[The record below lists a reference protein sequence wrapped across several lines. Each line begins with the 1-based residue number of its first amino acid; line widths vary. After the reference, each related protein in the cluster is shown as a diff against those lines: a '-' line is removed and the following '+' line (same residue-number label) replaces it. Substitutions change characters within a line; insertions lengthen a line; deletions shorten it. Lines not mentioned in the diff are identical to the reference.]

1 MCNNTTNSTVAI
13 VLQTKRNTYLSFN
26 GKFFKTS
33 NNWADRNFI
42 EIDPSLESIVNPA
55 VRRIVEASVR
65 VQLQGDEIF
74 KLPGLFVTNASS
86 LSDAYDLY
94 IAHLK
99 AAKLERD
106 NLKAASQSELERQA
120 LQLIDNPPISLTFE
134 NIRTVMR
141 YLHSLGLYRWEDR
154 RPVFTSRYYA
164 LPYDCDG
171 RFAITFVFDDPVLV
185 DDRPVR
191 KFVVG
196 APSMHYLKHYYHL

>member
-1 MCNNTTNSTVAI
+1 MCNNTTTSAVAI

-42 EIDPSLESIVNPA
+42 EIDHSLESYTA
-55 VRRIVEASVR
+55 VRRIVITS
-65 VQLQGDEIF
+65 
-74 KLPGLFVTNASS
+74 ASS
-86 LSDAYDLY
+86 LSDAYDQY

-99 AAKLERD
+99 ADKVERD

-196 APSMHYLKHYYHL
+196 APSIHYLKHYYHI

>member
-1 MCNNTTNSTVAI
+1 MCNNTTTSTVAI
-13 VLQTKRNTYLSFN
+13 VIQTKRNTYLSFN
-26 GKFFKTS
+26 NKIFKTS

-42 EIDPSLESIVNPA
+42 EIDHSLESNTA
-55 VRRIVEASVR
+55 VRRIVEAS
-65 VQLQGDEIF
+65 QGDEIF

-86 LSDAYDLY
+86 LSDAYDQY

-120 LQLIDNPPISLTFE
+120 LALMDNPPISLTFE
-134 NIRTVMR
+134 NVRTIMR
-141 YLHSLGLYRWEDR
+141 YLHSLGMYRWEDR
-154 RPVFTSRYYA
+154 RPVFNSRYYA

-196 APSMHYLKHYYHL
+196 APSMHYLKHYYHV

>member
-1 MCNNTTNSTVAI
+1 MCNNTTTSTVAI
-13 VLQTKRNTYLSFN
+13 VIQTKRNTYLSFN
-26 GKFFKTS
+26 NKIFKTS

-55 VRRIVEASVR
+55 VRRIVEASVT
-65 VQLQGDEIF
+65 V
-74 KLPGLFVTNASS
+74 PGPGMFTATASS
-86 LSDAYDLY
+86 LSDAYDQY

-106 NLKAASQSELERQA
+106 NLKAAGQSELERQA
-120 LQLIDNPPISLTFE
+120 LALMDNPPISLTFE
-134 NIRTVMR
+134 NIRTIMR
-141 YLHSLGLYRWEDR
+141 YLHSLGFYRWEDR

-185 DDRPVR
+185 NDRPVR